1 MSEIITANRRSF
13 LKRLSLGAAGIAAG
27 SLALPTSSSA
37 LFGGGKSEVSLIA
50 SKDTRQA
57 TYDSLKAISKDIV
70 KAIGNKRVIIK
81 ANAGI
86 TYENA
91 KKNSTDVEQLRGIL
105 DFLKEEYGRPVTVAE
120 GVATPALPV
129 SLSYENYGYY
139 PLEKEYDCTLMELN
153 DQPTVRHFITSG
165 SRKPQ
170 PINVISTFF
179 DPDVYWISATR
190 MKSHNAVL
198 VTLSTKNMV
207 MGSPI
212 CHYKSKDKNGRNEK
226 GYMHGGAG
234 SQNGRELSY
243 NLFHLADQGVRPDLA
258 VLDGVQGIEGDGP
271 WGGEI
276 IEQGV
281 ALASTDFV
289 AADRLAIELMGV
301 DPKEIK
307 YVQWLGEHGY
317 GQYDLSKIKVKG
329 PDYKK
334 HIMKYRLNK
343 TADEQRAWIYEND
356 LYEK

>member
-1 MSEIITANRRSF
+1 MKNVHISDRRSF
-13 LKRLSLGAAGIAAG
+13 LKRLSLGAAGLAAG
-27 SLALPTSSSA
+27 AFTAPTTSSA
-37 LFGGGKSEVSLIA
+37 LFGSGKSEVSLVA
-50 SKDTRQA
+50 STDTRQA
-57 TYDSLKAISKDIV
+57 TYDSLKPIAKDIV
-70 KAIGNKRVIIK
+70 KAIGDKKVFIK
-81 ANAGI
+81 ANAGV

-105 DFLKEEYGRPVTVAE
+105 DFLKEEYGRKVTIAE

-139 PLEKEYDCTLMELN
+139 PLEKEYDCELIELN
-153 DQPTVRHFITSG
+153 DQPTVRHYITSG

-170 PINVISTFF
+170 PINVIATFF
-179 DPDVYWISATR
+179 DPDVYWISATK

-207 MGSPI
+207 MGSPV
-212 CHYKSKDKNGRNEK
+212 CHYKSKDKAGRNEK
-226 GYMHGGAG
+226 GFMHGGAG

-243 NLFHLADQGVRPDLA
+243 NLFHLADRGVRPDLA
-258 VLDGVQGIEGDGP
+258 VLDGVSGIEGDGP

-281 ALASTDFV
+281 MLASTDFV
-289 AADRLAIELMGV
+289 AADRTAIELMGV

-307 YVQWLGEHGY
+307 YVQWLGEAGY
-317 GQYDLSKIKVKG
+317 GNYDLGMIKVIG
-329 PDYKK
+329 ENYKK
-334 HIMKYRLNK
+334 HIRKYRLNK
-343 TADEQRAWIYEND
+343 TADEQRAWIYDND